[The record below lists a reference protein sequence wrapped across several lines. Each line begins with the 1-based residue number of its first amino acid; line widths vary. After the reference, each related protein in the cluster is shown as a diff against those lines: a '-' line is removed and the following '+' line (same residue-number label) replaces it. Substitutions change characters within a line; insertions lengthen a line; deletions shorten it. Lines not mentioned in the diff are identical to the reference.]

1 MAASISLTERLV
13 LGFFSKDY
21 ARDALERAQGGPR
34 WLWWIHLLGAL
45 GWMVCVSGRTTY
57 VEAGGALLW
66 IMTFVRLPW
75 IWRAVV
81 MGLAHPLFLAL
92 AAWTAWRAL
101 SLIWSPDLAAGVDR
115 IDKMRFIW
123 NIPFLLPL
131 APMVGTLAVGLV
143 GGFIVYNLSQVSHS
157 LSRAGVDWLPQW
169 DRMPN
174 RNAGWNEPVAG
185 GTNLCAALGL
195 HLAAMLYGRR
205 GWAAVGAVGALI
217 TLAAILVTGT
227 RGAWIAAAGLV
238 VLACAVGVWKVRW
251 TARRAVVASV
261 VSVVV
266 LGAGAAAGWKVAAP
280 RAMEAREELG
290 QVFEEKD
297 FSSFTGTRLL
307 LMWWAVQA
315 FADHPVGGTGEG
327 GYQPWV
333 EANLEK
339 RGIDPADRTHTGPH
353 PHNTLLQPLANTG
366 IIGFGLYAAVLLML
380 ARIAWVMR
388 RHHHPYAAAVPW
400 ALLGLFVA
408 CTFEVMH
415 LNTHVLAMWMLL
427 MGLAVAG
434 SVDYVVRHDRTIGGD
449 GELERLAEE

>member
-1 MAASISLTERLV
+1 MSFGERLV

-21 ARDALERAQGGPR
+21 ARDAIERAQGGPR
-34 WLWWIHLLGAL
+34 WLWWVHFVGAI

-66 IMTFVRLPW
+66 LMTLVRLPW

-81 MGLAHPLFLAL
+81 MGLAHPLFLTL
-92 AAWTAWRAL
+92 VVWTIWRSI
-101 SLIWSPDLAAGVDR
+101 SLFWSPDVRAGADR
-115 IDKMRFIW
+115 IDKLRFIW

-131 APMVGTLAVGLV
+131 APVVGSLALGLV
-143 GGFIVYNLSQVSHS
+143 AGFFYYNLSQVSHS
-157 LSRAGVDWLPQW
+157 LSRAGVEWLPQW

-174 RNAGWNEPVAG
+174 RNSGWNEPVAG

-195 HLAAMLYGRR
+195 HLAVVLKGKGLWLAF
-205 GWAAVGAVGALI
+205 GAVGTLI

-238 VLACAVGVWKVRW
+238 FLACIAGVWRVRW
-251 TARRAVVASV
+251 TAKRAVVAAV

-266 LGAGAAAGWKVAAP
+266 LGAGVAVGWKVAVP
-280 RAMEAREELG
+280 RAMEAREELR
-290 QVFEEKD
+290 QVFVEKD
-297 FSSFTGTRLL
+297 FSSFTGARLL
-307 LMWWAVQA
+307 LMWWGVQA
-315 FADHPVGGTGEG
+315 FADHPIGGTGEG
-327 GYQPWV
+327 GYKPWV
-333 EANLEK
+333 EENLRK

-366 IIGFGLYAAVLLML
+366 IIGFGLYAVVLLMM

-388 RHHHPYAAAVPW
+388 LHEHPYAASVPW
-400 ALLGLFVA
+400 ALLGLFMA
-408 CTFEVMH
+408 CMFEVMH
-415 LNTHVLAMWMLL
+415 MNTHVLGMWMLL

-434 SVDYVVRHDRTIGGD
+434 SVDYVVRHDGPVGGD
-449 GELERLAEE
+449 GEFEGLAEE

>member
-1 MAASISLTERLV
+1 MSFGERLV

-34 WLWWIHLLGAL
+34 WLWWVHFVGAI

-57 VEAGGALLW
+57 VEVGGVLLW
-66 IMTFVRLPW
+66 LMTLVRLPW

-92 AAWTAWRAL
+92 VVWTIWRSITL
-101 SLIWSPDLAAGVDR
+101 FWSPDVRQGVDQ
-115 IDKMRFIW
+115 IDKMRFVW

-131 APMVGTLAVGLV
+131 APVVGSLALGLV
-143 GGFIVYNLSQVSHS
+143 AGFFYYNLSQVSHS
-157 LSRAGVDWLPQW
+157 LSRAGVEWLPQW

-174 RNAGWNEPVAG
+174 RNSGWNEPVAG

-195 HLAAMLYGRR
+195 HLAVVLKGKGPWLAF
-205 GWAAVGAVGALI
+205 GAVGTLI

-238 VLACAVGVWKVRW
+238 FLACAAGVWRVRW
-251 TARRAVVASV
+251 TAKRTVVAAV

-266 LGAGAAAGWKVAAP
+266 LGAGVAVGWKVAAP
-280 RAMEAREELG
+280 RAMEAREELR
-290 QVFEEKD
+290 QVFVEKD
-297 FSSFTGTRLL
+297 FSSFTGARLL
-307 LMWWAVQA
+307 LMWWGVQA
-315 FADHPVGGTGEG
+315 FADHPIGGTGEG
-327 GYQPWV
+327 GYKPWV
-333 EANLEK
+333 EENLRK

-366 IIGFGLYAAVLLML
+366 IIGFGLYAVVLLMM

-388 RHHHPYAAAVPW
+388 LHEHPYAAGVPW
-400 ALLGLFVA
+400 ALLGLFMA
-408 CTFEVMH
+408 CMFEVMH
-415 LNTHVLAMWMLL
+415 MNTHVLGMWMLL

-434 SVDYVVRHDRTIGGD
+434 SVDYVVRHDGAVSGD

>member
-1 MAASISLTERLV
+1 MSFGERLV

-34 WLWWIHLLGAL
+34 WLWWVHFVGAI

-57 VEAGGALLW
+57 VEVGGVLLW
-66 IMTFVRLPW
+66 LMTLVRLPW

-92 AAWTAWRAL
+92 VVWTIWRSITL
-101 SLIWSPDLAAGVDR
+101 FWSPDVRQGVDQ
-115 IDKMRFIW
+115 IDKMRFVW

-131 APMVGTLAVGLV
+131 APVVGSLALGLV
-143 GGFIVYNLSQVSHS
+143 AGFFYYNLSQVSHS
-157 LSRAGVDWLPQW
+157 LSRAGVEWLPQW

-174 RNAGWNEPVAG
+174 RNSGWNEPVAG

-195 HLAAMLYGRR
+195 HLAVVLKGKGPWLAF
-205 GWAAVGAVGALI
+205 GAVGTLI

-238 VLACAVGVWKVRW
+238 FLACAAGVWRVRW
-251 TARRAVVASV
+251 TAKRAVVAAV

-266 LGAGAAAGWKVAAP
+266 LGAGVAVGWKVAAP
-280 RAMEAREELG
+280 RAMEAREELR
-290 QVFEEKD
+290 QVFVEKD
-297 FSSFTGTRLL
+297 FSSFTGARLL
-307 LMWWAVQA
+307 LMWWGVQA
-315 FADHPVGGTGEG
+315 FADHPIGGTGEG
-327 GYQPWV
+327 GYKPWV
-333 EANLEK
+333 EENLRK

-366 IIGFGLYAAVLLML
+366 IIGFGLYAVVLLMM

-388 RHHHPYAAAVPW
+388 LHEHPYAAGVPW
-400 ALLGLFVA
+400 ALLGLFMA
-408 CTFEVMH
+408 CMFEVMH
-415 LNTHVLAMWMLL
+415 MNTHVLGMWMLL

-434 SVDYVVRHDRTIGGD
+434 SIDYVVRHDGPVGD
-449 GELERLAEE
+449 GRKLEGLAEE